1 MLVSV
6 KYWPF
11 ILAYIISLVLGSI
24 ALSITLIGF
33 LIVLRSDWVPMLKN
47 LSYKRLIFWGITG
60 GILALFVQFGWTL
73 TQINLFNFIPES
85 INTNHLLKVVKSN
98 PGMIVII
105 CLVCPILE
113 EIVFRKMIFGTFK
126 RKIGTV
132 AAAIVAA
139 FLFSLIHF
147 DFANTIVYM
156 LIGLTFS
163 WIYIKSKSILAA
175 ITSHVLM
182 NSIVLTILL
191 F

>member
-1 MLVSV
+1 V

-11 ILAYIISLVLGSI
+11 ILAYVISLVLGPVF
-24 ALSITLIGF
+24 LSITLIGF
-33 LIVLRSDWVPMLKN
+33 LIALRSKWIPMIK
-47 LSYKRLIFWGITG
+47 SAAYKRLMLWGVIG
-60 GILALFVQFGWTL
+60 GILSFLVQFGWTM
-73 TQINLFNFIPES
+73 TQINVFNFIPES
-85 INTNHLLKVVKSN
+85 INTNYLLEVVKSN

-132 AAAIVAA
+132 AAAIIAA

-163 WIYIKSKSILAA
+163 WIYIKSKNILAA

>member
-1 MLVSV
+1 V

-11 ILAYIISLVLGSI
+11 IFVYIISLILGPVF
-24 ALSITLIGF
+24 LSVALIGF
-33 LIVLRSDWVPMLKN
+33 LIAFRGKWIPMLKT
-47 LSYKRLIFWGITG
+47 LSYKRLLGWGLIG
-60 GILALFVQFGWTL
+60 GILSFLVQFGWTQL
-73 TQINLFNFIPES
+73 QINVFNFIPES
-85 INTNHLLKVVKSN
+85 INTNQLIQVVKSS
-98 PGMIVII
+98 PGMIVFI

-113 EIVFRKMIFGTFK
+113 EIVFRKMFFETFK

-132 AAAIVAA
+132 FASIVAA

-156 LIGLTFS
+156 LIGLSFS

>member
-1 MLVSV
+1 V

-11 ILAYIISLVLGSI
+11 ILAYIIALVLGPI

-33 LIVLRSDWVPMLKN
+33 LIILRSNWVPVVKN
-47 LSYKRLIFWGITG
+47 LSYKHLLFWGITG
-60 GILALFVQFGWTL
+60 GILALFVQFGWTM

-85 INTNHLLKVVKSN
+85 INTNQLLKVVKSN
-98 PGMIVII
+98 PGIIVII

-113 EIVFRKMIFGTFK
+113 EIVFREMIFGTFK
-126 RKIGTV
+126 RKIGTG

-163 WIYIKSKSILAA
+163 WIYIKSKSILAT
-175 ITSHVLM
+175 ILSHALM
-182 NSIVLTILL
+182 NSIVLTIL

>member
-1 MLVSV
+1 V

-11 ILAYIISLVLGSI
+11 ILAYIISLVLGPI
-24 ALSITLIGF
+24 FLSITLIGF
-33 LIVLRSDWVPMLKN
+33 LIALRSKWVPMIK
-47 LSYKRLIFWGITG
+47 STAYKRLLLWGLTG
-60 GILALFVQFGWTL
+60 GILSFLVQFGWTM
-73 TQINLFNFIPES
+73 TQINLFNIIPDS
-85 INTNHLLKVVKSN
+85 INTNYLLEVVKSN